1 MSAHET
7 LAALALQ
14 RELEGTVA
22 RLEADPKAS
31 GHMLKA
37 ARMMA
42 GYVSDRNRRLGLSG
56 AKEDPQN

>member
-1 MSAHET
+1 MSGHEA

-14 RELEGTVA
+14 RELEAKVA
-22 RLEADPKAS
+22 RMEADPKAS

-42 GYVSDRNRRLGLSG
+42 EYVADRNKRHGLT
-56 AKEDPQN
+56 Q

>member
-14 RELEGTVA
+14 RELEAKVE
-22 RLEADPKAS
+22 RMEADPRTS
-31 GHMLKA
+31 GHMLKT

-42 GYVSDRNRRLGLSG
+42 DYVAGRNRRLGLSE
-56 AKEDPQN
+56 AREDPQN